1 MGVRRR
7 AERMLKES
15 EKNLDRMALWI
26 MSTSRDE
33 RLREKIR
40 NETLREVLGLEKEE
54 DADYR

>member
-54 DADYR
+54 DADDR